1 MGKHASIELQNPQG
15 VNMIRTQKDH
25 PENNPNILS
34 IATELLGVLLELSLH
49 LLIYRRNALKKS
61 PAVSKSQHSSRTTL
75 PPTPSWFTLA
85 KKTSICKA
93 SLNWQAPKRFLGQPT
108 CF

>member
-34 IATELLGVLLELSLH
+34 IATELLGGV
-49 LLIYRRNALKKS
+49 IG
-61 PAVSKSQHSSRTTL
+61 TL
-75 PPTPSWFTLA
+75 TPSPYL
-85 KKTSICKA
+85 
-93 SLNWQAPKRFLGQPT
+93 P
-108 CF
+108 